1 MNALSAISPLT
12 LATLAIG
19 LVAALALLKWRDK
32 LFSRLGAGAPQRER
46 VMIAPGVSVV
56 VIEIAGKRLACA
68 LNRDGV
74 SAMQLLGDAEQE
86 QRT

>member
-1 MNALSAISPLT
+1 
-12 LATLAIG
+12 
-19 LVAALALLKWRDK
+19 

>member
-1 MNALSAISPLT
+1 LNAFSTISPVT

-32 LFSRLGAGAPQRER
+32 LFSRLGASASLRER

-56 VIEIAGKRLACA
+56 VVEIGGKRLACA

-74 SAMQLLGDAEQE
+74 SAMQVLGDATPE
-86 QRT
+86 QRS